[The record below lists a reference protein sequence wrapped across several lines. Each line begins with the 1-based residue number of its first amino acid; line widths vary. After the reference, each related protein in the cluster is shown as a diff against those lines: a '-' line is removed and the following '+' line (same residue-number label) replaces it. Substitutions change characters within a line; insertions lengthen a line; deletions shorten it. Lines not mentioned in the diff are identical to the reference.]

1 MSFSRRVPAQ
11 VAGSLASP
19 RAQLRDRAGIA
30 IVTVL
35 VTISVIGLLVASI
48 WTPVNAEQR
57 AERSRQDAVRARH
70 LAESGFA
77 HAFQA
82 LKQQIPA
89 VSVNAL
95 LQGADGIAG
104 TADDG
109 LLANHSGLANAVQV
123 PAGGRSYGGGT
134 YYVRLLDDP
143 NDTQAGGTSDDG
155 QGRFVLSCRA
165 ELPGGATAEVRALMR
180 RTVAGAPAGPALHL
194 DAGVEIS
201 GKLRIEGTCGR
212 GHVNGT
218 FTGGGEPYS
227 QVEWSST
234 GTPIPS
240 SFQGVKK
247 PGSPALPV
255 DIATN
260 VLSYCTGP
268 NVVYITNSLWKPKE
282 NNLQK
287 WKTYCVTGNVEF
299 DAEFGSTTNHRMLTV
314 IATGSIKMAKKL
326 WFEAYQ
332 PDGIVLLAGGDLDIQ
347 AEAGL
352 KGRVM
357 CGSQLYISDK
367 PLFEGTVTCANRA
380 NPAGSQ
386 NWVPA
391 NLISGDAKIIYP
403 CPASG
408 GSGGSGITERLS
420 WYPVIGT

>member
-1 MSFSRRVPAQ
+1 
-11 VAGSLASP
+11 
-19 RAQLRDRAGIA
+19 
-30 IVTVL
+30 L
-35 VTISVIGLLVASI
+35 VTISVVGLLIASF
-48 WTPVNAEQR
+48 WTSVDLEAK
-57 AERSRQDAVRARH
+57 AARSRQDAVRARR

-77 HAFQA
+77 HAMRVLQE
-82 LKQQIPA
+82 QIPT
-89 VSVNAL
+89 VTVDAL
-95 LQGADGIAG
+95 LRGANGVAG
-104 TADDG
+104 NADDG
-109 LLANHSGLANAVQV
+109 LLINHTGITSAVQI
-123 PAGGRSYGGGT
+123 PAEGRTFAGGQYFVT
-134 YYVRLLDDP
+134 LLDDP
-143 NDTQAGGTSDDG
+143 NDTQGAAATDDG

-165 ELPGGATAEVRALMR
+165 VLPSGATAEVRALLR
-180 RTVAGAPAGPALHL
+180 RTIAGAPAGPALHM
-194 DAGVEIS
+194 DGNVEIS

-212 GHVNGT
+212 GHANGT
-218 FTGGGEPYS
+218 FTGGGQPFS

-247 PGSPALPV
+247 PSSPALPV
-255 DIATN
+255 NIATN

-268 NVVYITNSLWKPKE
+268 NVEYITNILWKPRE
-282 NNLQK
+282 SNLQK

-299 DAEFGSTTNHRMLTV
+299 DAEFGSNTNHRQLTV

-408 GSGGSGITERLS
+408 GAGGSGITERLS